1 MRKRFARQSAN
12 SYAARAVRVIGPREV
27 PESLGG
33 SRSVPAE
40 FGAKISVSKVGRFAF
55 LDRLSWDS
63 YNGTADLKPVV
74 EHYRKHYGCYP
85 ESLHVDAI
93 YRTRENRRYCGERG
107 FSLAR
112 VMAKR
117 ADTSE
122 SAIAIAFLVM
132 NLETLLQILFRLLA
146 RLWRTAMSVCK
157 SLLAE
162 LRTDFVSI
170 G

>member
-1 MRKRFARQSAN
+1 
-12 SYAARAVRVIGPREV
+12 
-27 PESLGG
+27 
-33 SRSVPAE
+33 
-40 FGAKISVSKVGRFAF
+40 
-55 LDRLSWDS
+55 
-63 YNGTADLKPVV
+63 
-74 EHYRKHYGCYP
+74 
-85 ESLHVDAI
+85 
-93 YRTRENRRYCGERG
+93 
-107 FSLAR
+107 
-112 VMAKR
+112 MAKR

-132 NLETLLQILFRLLA
+132 NLETLLQILLRLLA